1 MKKIIVS
8 SLTFVLA
15 LCFVLAG
22 LLVIIPTGSAEAVDE
37 NVTVYFYNSKSWEK
51 VYAHCYVL
59 NSVDYTT
66 WPGVEISPVASLG
79 EGWYSYTLPDD
90 LTVAELRVQF
100 NNGTDDANNKI
111 DVRVLNDQDIYFNA
125 FRGVG
130 YKSATEALANNSEQ
144 VIESTGTTKIYYYNS
159 RRWKTVYAYA
169 YGTDTAETEYTRK
182 WPGNIA
188 TKDETRENWYYI
200 EIKQDCE
207 KVNFK
212 VIFNNGGSSGTNQS
226 VDTLINNHKNTY
238 INFDG
243 SVFLNYESCEEV
255 TELIE
260 VVEEIVLNPEDFY
273 LDTGTL
279 DSAPDT
285 ITAINQPE
293 VVAPIAV
300 SSASAGVCV
309 ALGISILLVAR
320 RNKR

>member
-22 LLVIIPTGSAEAVDE
+22 LLVVIPTGSAEAVDE

-59 NSVDYTT
+59 NSVDYTV
-66 WPGVEISPVASLG
+66 WPGDEISPVASLG

-90 LTVAELRVQF
+90 LTAAELRVQF

-111 DVRVLNDQDIYFNA
+111 DVRILNDQDVYFNA

-130 YKSATEALANNSEQ
+130 FKSATEALANNSEQ

-169 YGTDTAETEYTRK
+169 YGTDKAETEYTRK

-207 KVNFK
+207 KVNFYI
-212 VIFNNGGSSGTNQS
+212 IFNNGGSGGTNQS
-226 VDTLINNHKNTY
+226 VDTLISNHTNTY

-243 SVFLNYESCEEV
+243 SVFSKYESCEEV

-260 VVEEIVLNPEDFY
+260 VVEEVVLNPEDFY

-300 SSASAGVCV
+300 SSTFAGVGI
-309 ALGISILLVAR
+309 ALGISIVLVTR
-320 RNKR
+320 RKKR